1 MAKYILLQ
9 VKCKPSL
16 FYSLAST
23 LAIQLREEQLEAFFS
38 SPLTLH
44 SAISHYP
51 PRLAIFNSPLPLIS
65 PVHHRP
71 PHAGMFYW
79 MGK

>member
-38 SPLTLH
+38 SPLTLA
-44 SAISHYP
+44 SATSHYP
-51 PRLAIFNSPLPLIS
+51 PRLAIFPSPLPLLS